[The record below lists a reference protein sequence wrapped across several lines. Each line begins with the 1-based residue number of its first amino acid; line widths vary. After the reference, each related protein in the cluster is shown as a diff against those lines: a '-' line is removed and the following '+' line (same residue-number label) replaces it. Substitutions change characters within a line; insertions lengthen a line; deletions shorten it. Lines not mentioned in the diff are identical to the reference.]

1 MVAFSQDMH
10 DLYNDKLIGAERCI
24 IASIEYQHNGCV
36 EWRLGTHNYYNY
48 LLRLTQR
55 VAYISGT
62 FDSPVVQGSSASS
75 SETVYVV
82 GCLLASAVS

>member
-1 MVAFSQDMH
+1 MKKEV
-10 DLYNDKLIGAERCI
+10 
-24 IASIEYQHNGCV
+24 
-36 EWRLGTHNYYNY
+36 GTHNYYNY

-62 FDSPVVQGSSASS
+62 FNSPSVHGRSVSS
-75 SETVYVV
+75 SEILHVV